1 MESRPGLVSE
11 TLVDSHCHLQMP
23 QFDRD
28 RDQVLREACE
38 AGVEYIILV
47 GSDSEDNARALTLAE
62 QHEFLFAVTGIHPH
76 DASCIDDS
84 LWSSLRKWAEHPKTV
99 GIGETGLDYHYM
111 HSPRQVQRD
120 AFVRHAELA
129 RETGLPLVIHSRE
142 ARDETLEIMHRHCT
156 GLRGVLHCFS
166 GDLEM
171 AGEAI
176 RLGFLISIAGPVT
189 YKKADE
195 LRRTVKA
202 IPIEHMLVET
212 DAPYL
217 APMPFRGKR
226 NSPAYVVHTAR
237 KIAEI
242 KGLSLDDVARI
253 TSLNAARL
261 FGIGAPA
268 EAEGTG
274 KIAYPIRNSL
284 YLNITNRCTNRC
296 SFCIRYR
303 DEFVKGHNLQLET
316 DPSASDIISAVGN
329 PSTWDEVVFC
339 GYGEPLLR
347 LEAVKK
353 VSAWLKKEGKRVRI
367 NTNGHGNLIN
377 GRNILPELKGLV
389 DAFSVSLN
397 AEDSD
402 TYQRICR
409 PDDHRAWEATVD
421 FVRKAVQ
428 EGFEVLV
435 TVVDVAGVDV
445 AHCESIA
452 KGLGASFRVRHYDVV
467 G

>member
-1 MESRPGLVSE
+1 
-11 TLVDSHCHLQMP
+11 MP
-23 QFDRD
+23 QFDQD
-28 RDQVLREACE
+28 RDEVLRQARE
-38 AGVEYIILV
+38 AGVKYIILV
-47 GSDSEDNARALTLAE
+47 GSDSEDNARALALAE
-62 QHEFLFAVTGIHPH
+62 QEEGLFAVTGIHPH
-76 DASCIDDS
+76 DASSLDS
-84 LWSSLRKWAEHPKTV
+84 SVWNSLREWSTHPKTV

-120 AFVRHAELA
+120 AFMGHIELA

-142 ARDETLEIMHRHCT
+142 ARDETLEIMNRHCS
-156 GLRGVLHCFS
+156 GAGVRGVLHCFS
-166 GDLEM
+166 GDVEM
-171 AGEAI
+171 AREAI

-189 YKKADE
+189 FKKADE
-195 LRRTVKA
+195 LRRVVEA
-202 IPIEHMLVET
+202 VPIEHLLVET

-226 NSPAYVVHTAR
+226 NAPAYVVHTAR
-237 KIAEI
+237 KLAEI
-242 KGLSLDDVARI
+242 KGLSLEDVARI

-261 FGIGAPA
+261 FGIGGPA
-268 EAEGTG
+268 GVAGVA

-303 DEFVKGHNLQLET
+303 DEFVKGHNLRLET
-316 DPSASDIISAVGN
+316 DPGVPEIIRSIKASNVSA
-329 PSTWDEVVFC
+329 WDEMVFC

-347 LEAVKK
+347 LEAVKEI
-353 VSAWLKKEGKRVRI
+353 SSWLKTEGKRVRI

-389 DAFSVSLN
+389 DAFSISLN
-397 AEDSD
+397 AADSD
-402 TYQRICR
+402 SYQRICR
-409 PDDHRAWEATVD
+409 PDDSNAWDATID
-421 FVRKAVQ
+421 FIRKAVQ
-428 EGFEVLV
+428 EGYDVVV
-435 TVVDVAGVDV
+435 TVVDVAGVDL
-445 AHCESIA
+445 ARCESIA